1 MALAVNL
8 SALPKCAHAILD
20 SDGLSQLVARAVAT
34 KDSLVMK
41 VGSERV
47 PILPPAAAYMLLC
60 VCVCVVPDRS
70 QREIGRAHV

>member
-47 PILPPAAAYMLLC
+47 PMLPPAAAYMLSCVCVRVC
-60 VCVCVVPDRS
+60 VCVCV
-70 QREIGRAHV
+70 